1 MFKLCESYKIKI
13 ISSISKNLLGWMIFN
28 LLSKLCLF
36 FFLHTKQ
43 IQEMSEFFLFIYIFL
58 FICGFCCR
66 SRKILTLWTFNI
78 VAFNIIYFEACF
90 KSWMPE
96 SKKLYDL
103 YKNVFYNIYFLS
115 NTQLR
120 RNIVAY
126 LSYLKKLYLL
136 LVIIILFL
144 STHVMFL

>member
-1 MFKLCESYKIKI
+1 MRVIKSKLFHQFLRIFWAEWFLIYFQNYVYFSFCTPSKYKKCPNFSCLYIFFYSSAVFVVAAEKSWLCGLL
-13 ISSISKNLLGWMIFN
+13 ISLLLILFISKLV
-28 LLSKLCLF
+28 SKA
-36 FFLHTKQ
+36 
-43 IQEMSEFFLFIYIFL
+43 
-58 FICGFCCR
+58 GCR
-66 SRKILTLWTFNI
+66 
-78 VAFNIIYFEACF
+78 
-90 KSWMPE
+90 E

-136 LVIIILFL
+136 LVIIIQFL